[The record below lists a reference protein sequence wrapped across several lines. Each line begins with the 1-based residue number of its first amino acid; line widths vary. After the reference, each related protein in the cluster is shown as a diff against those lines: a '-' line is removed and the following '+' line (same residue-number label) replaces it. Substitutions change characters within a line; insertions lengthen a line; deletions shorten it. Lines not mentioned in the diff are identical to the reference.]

1 VAERSNKMKKSLPY
15 IMPIF
20 RSALF
25 IIGGLFF
32 AAITNQSLDESTK
45 WWPVL
50 CIIFNIITIL
60 VLVLVCKYEGSDFR
74 DLIDYKKGHLN
85 FKNIL
90 IIIFLMLSIGVGG
103 MYVFGFAIYGYV
115 PTILIQPIP
124 IWIAVISMILLPVTI
139 VFAELPLYYGYSF
152 NRIEENTGNKF
163 LAMIYIIFFYALQHS
178 FIPLLFEWDYILF
191 RFLSFLPLMIVLGI
205 IYNKKRAL
213 TPLMIGHA
221 FLDLATGIQILIF
234 SVFPEIFEI
243 MQQSVG
249 K

>member
-1 VAERSNKMKKSLPY
+1 
-15 IMPIF
+15 
-20 RSALF
+20 
-25 IIGGLFF
+25 
-32 AAITNQSLDESTK
+32 
-45 WWPVL
+45 
-50 CIIFNIITIL
+50 
-60 VLVLVCKYEGSDFR
+60 
-74 DLIDYKKGHLN
+74 
-85 FKNIL
+85 
-90 IIIFLMLSIGVGG
+90 
-103 MYVFGFAIYGYV
+103 
-115 PTILIQPIP
+115 
-124 IWIAVISMILLPVTI
+124 MILLPVTI

-178 FIPLLFEWDYILF
+178 FIPLLFEWEYILF

-205 IYNKKRAL
+205 IHNKKRAL